1 MKLDIHSFRTPFPCS
16 YGMRRPAV
24 GPESRP
30 AVVLLHSSASSSRQ
44 WDALVERLRPNYRV
58 HAIDLHGHGRQA
70 PWREDRPLTLDDEAE
85 LALDAVER
93 SGGAHLIGHSYGAAV
108 AVHLAAER
116 PTLVR
121 SLAVFEPVLFA
132 LLAERDPHGAGT
144 REAVAVG
151 SAIGQLVASGQS
163 AAAAERFVDYWS
175 GSMAWRRLPGYVQHA
190 IVLRMPAVVQNFQ
203 ALYDATLPSE
213 QLLRLHMPM
222 LCLTGAWSTTAA
234 LRLAKMLRVLLPG
247 ARHEL
252 LEGMGHMGPITHPT
266 LVNERLVRFLD
277 SVAGESRHAPAAAAA
292 ELVAQ

>member
-1 MKLDIHSFRTPFPCS
+1 MNYDMHSFRLPFPCS
-16 YGMRRPAV
+16 YGMRRPPV

-44 WDALVERLRPNYRV
+44 WDVLVERLRPNYRV

-70 PWREDRPLTLDDEAE
+70 PWREDRPLSLQDEAE

-116 PTLVR
+116 PALVR

-132 LLAERDPHGAGT
+132 LLADRDPHCAGT

-151 SAIGQLVASGQS
+151 TTIGQLVASGQ
-163 AAAAERFVDYWS
+163 AAEAAERFVDYWS
-175 GSMAWRRLPGYVQHA
+175 GPRAWRRLPAYVQQA

-203 ALYDATLPSE
+203 ALYDATLPGE
-213 QLLRLHMPM
+213 HLLRLRMPM
-222 LCLTGAWSTTAA
+222 LCLTGANSTTAA
-234 LRLAKMLRVLLPG
+234 LRLARMLRVLLPG

-252 LEGMGHMGPITHPT
+252 LEGVGHMGPITHPT

-277 SVAGESRHAPAAAAA
+277 SVAGERRMAAAGA
-292 ELVAQ
+292 ELVTP